1 MSSIELWFR
10 LSEVAPLVE
19 HATSAS
25 EHTKYPDP
33 DDDSPAVPSLIW
45 SKDDGTYLLSNGRP
59 RLLADPTRPGGT
71 AQVAYAQGWG
81 PGTGPEL
88 GSTPVGGDDFTEYI
102 DLTEDVGGGD
112 QLSDLICK
120 YAALDGWMIFTVRP
134 GQFGISFEPSNPNSH
149 R

>member
-19 HATSAS
+19 HAMSAS

-45 SKDDGTYLLSNGRP
+45 AKDDGTYLLSNGRP
-59 RLLADPTRPGGT
+59 RLLADPTQPEGK
-71 AQVAYAQGWG
+71 AQVAYAQDWF
-81 PGTGPEL
+81 PGTGPDI
-88 GSTPVGGDDFTEYI
+88 GWTPVGGDDFTEYI
-102 DLTEDVGGGD
+102 DLTQDIDGD
-112 QLSDLICK
+112 RLGDLILKC
-120 YAALDGWMIFTVRP
+120 AQLDGWMVLTVRP
-134 GQFGISFEPSNPNSH
+134 RQYEISFKPSNPNSH

>member
-10 LSEVAPLVE
+10 LREVAPLVE
-19 HATSAS
+19 HAMSAS
-25 EHTKYPDP
+25 EHTKYPYP
-33 DDDSPAVPSLIW
+33 ENDSPAVPSLIW

-59 RLLADPTRPGGT
+59 RLLADPTKPEGM

-88 GSTPVGGDDFTEYI
+88 SATPVGGDDFTEYV
-102 DLTEDVGGGD
+102 DLTEDVGGGYR
-112 QLSDLICK
+112 LADLIAK

-134 GQFGISFEPSNPNSH
+134 GQYVISFAPSNPNSH